1 MTKKVHRRTL
11 LRYIFSVLSEPLLVE
26 GVNLYLY
33 VQVHGQVINLKP
45 KMHAS
50 FRTSFCK
57 KKSLNYKAP
66 KS

>member
-33 VQVHGQVINLKP
+33 VQVHGQVINLKT

-57 KKSLNYKAP
+57 KKKFEL
-66 KS
+66 

>member
-45 KMHAS
+45 KMQAS